1 MSVTRKIWPQI
12 ASRVATARPMSVA
25 AVTSPYPKVVRVV
38 NEKYCRSGMLGSA
51 TCTNSCWFPRSAM
64 APYTAAEHHA
74 EEKVRGEGAADR
86 LERDLLMDQH
96 ATEHGDEGQQEH
108 DDEPQLA

>member
-38 NEKYCRSGMLGSA
+38 NEKYCRSGTLGSA
-51 TCTNSCWFPRSAM
+51 TCSNSC
-64 APYTAAEHHA
+64 
-74 EEKVRGEGAADR
+74 
-86 LERDLLMDQH
+86 
-96 ATEHGDEGQQEH
+96 
-108 DDEPQLA
+108 

>member
-12 ASRVATARPMSVA
+12 ASRIATDRPISVA

-51 TCTNSCWFPRSAM
+51 TSTNSCWSPRSAI
-64 APYTAAEHHA
+64 APVHRAEHHP
-74 EEKVRGEGAADR
+74 EEKIRGECTADR
-86 LERDLLMDQH
+86 FERHLLMDQH
-96 ATEHGDEGQQEH
+96 ATEH
-108 DDEPQLA
+108 

>member
-38 NEKYCRSGMLGSA
+38 NEKYCRSVMLGSA
-51 TCTNSCWFPRSAM
+51 TCTNNCWSPRSAM
-64 APYTAAEHHA
+64 APYTALNIRPSRRYAERA
-74 EEKVRGEGAADR
+74 
-86 LERDLLMDQH
+86 
-96 ATEHGDEGQQEH
+96 
-108 DDEPQLA
+108 PQIVSSVTS

>member
-38 NEKYCRSGMLGSA
+38 NEKYCRSWRTKRMQVCG
-51 TCTNSCWFPRSAM
+51 
-64 APYTAAEHHA
+64 
-74 EEKVRGEGAADR
+74 
-86 LERDLLMDQH
+86 
-96 ATEHGDEGQQEH
+96 
-108 DDEPQLA
+108 

>member
-38 NEKYCRSGMLGSA
+38 NEKYCRSGMLARRPARTVAG
-51 TCTNSCWFPRSAM
+51 PRGR
-64 APYTAAEHHA
+64 PWRRTP
-74 EEKVRGEGAADR
+74 R
-86 LERDLLMDQH
+86 
-96 ATEHGDEGQQEH
+96 
-108 DDEPQLA
+108 